1 MIDDTIA
8 DDEVFESSSLAA
20 AHTERDTAHGVTRWM
35 LDHFRDELDDA
46 VRGTPFSVPLLCA
59 IACRE
64 AGNYWLPLTSS
75 RPASEILGLCVYD
88 ASGDVANAP
97 RSAFPVNTSEFRATY
112 GKVFT
117 NLLIDETNKAR
128 VARGLSSASMVYKG
142 YGIFQYDLQYVQTD
156 ESFFRE
162 RKWYSF
168 QECVSRAVSELKRK
182 FEATGS
188 LRSAV
193 RAYNGSGPRAEQ
205 YAKDVMRLLPY
216 CEEVAE
222 SVFSASVQSGLASTA
237 LEADADE
244 DPGFS
249 PLEPDATADFN
260 TARMLANLGAPGAVD
275 DAEGAELRGLAAGT
289 VAFSIASANSFLN
302 ACTSSTP
309 RVRYGLGSKVPFFG
323 AVPGRDFTKVDCS
336 GFIREA
342 IRRATTPRLRFPDGS
357 VVQHDYVKER
367 GFEKV
372 SPSDGVLK
380 DGIVRIAFLR
390 PQDASSGIGHVVLV
404 VNGKTLESHG
414 GIGPDSRNWTTTDWQ
429 AKAHVYIFSRDGKL
443 ASTSASLSLAED
455 MSRDDYDDDHDE
467 EACEAPDNTDDMSA
481 AAGAPIDVQLP
492 ASATSFYA
500 YGPVAKRFGT
510 ALTIEAVRE
519 IADEYFE
526 ATGVRV
532 GVGNISRDGGG
543 PLPPHKDHK
552 RGIDVDL
559 RVPRK
564 DAKEEGATWQDSAY
578 SAARTRL
585 LIEII
590 RRNSVM
596 PIRTIFF
603 NDPNIAGVTPLSG
616 HDNHLHVSFTG
627 AATLQAE
634 SVSAMSRVP
643 ARPRVANEVDNAIE
657 LNGFAKVLVALRHE
671 NLEAALAT
679 SATSTADSSF
689 EACFEF
695 PDMSQANHLAA
706 AAAAESYEERQVV
719 PRPVTVFPRLGVAVG
734 TVTWRT
740 INNLKNHS
748 ATRVIHEAP
757 APSIIRPTATQ
768 AVTEPLDVEW
778 GIRRLKVDQAWEAG
792 YDGQGVIVGHLDT
805 GIDGAHPALADAI
818 HSFAEFDLAG
828 RRVYGATPRDSG
840 EHGSHTAG
848 TIAGRGL
855 ASGARF
861 GVAPGCKLASALVI
875 ENGDVI
881 TRIIGGMEWI
891 LEEGARVLS
900 MSLGLRGFTPAF
912 QVLIDALMDGNV
924 LPVIAVGNEYA
935 GSSRSPGNYSGVLSV
950 GACDLNDFVAPFSS
964 SQTFL
969 RAQDPL
975 VPDIVAPGVDVIS
988 SIPGGGYAKMSGT
1001 SMATPHIAG
1010 LAAILCQANPH
1021 APASEIQDSILKS
1034 CVRPSTMDQSRANL
1048 GVPDALKAL
1057 EALGLPMPL
1066 SQGGQKAL
1074 KASTTVG
1081 PRSGRQSRMRTRDGK
1096 V

>member
-1 MIDDTIA
+1 MVDDTIA
-8 DDEVFESSSLAA
+8 DGEIFESNSLAA
-20 AHTERDTAHGVTRWM
+20 AHTEKDTAHGVTRWM
-35 LDHFRDELDDA
+35 LKHFRDELDDA

-64 AGNYWLPLTSS
+64 AGDYWLPLTSS
-75 RPASEILGLCVYD
+75 RAAAEILGLCVYD
-88 ASGDVANAP
+88 ASGDVPNAP
-97 RSAFPVNTSEFRATY
+97 RSAFPINTSEFRATY

-128 VARGLSSASMVYKG
+128 AARGLSPASMVYKG
-142 YGIFQYDLQYVQTD
+142 YGIFQYDLQFVQTD
-156 ESFFRE
+156 ESFFHE
-162 RKWYSF
+162 KKWYSF

-188 LRSAV
+188 IRSAV

-216 CEEVAE
+216 CEEAAE
-222 SVFSASVQSGLASTA
+222 GVTVASVERGIASLA
-237 LEADADE
+237 LDVDADE
-244 DPGFS
+244 DPGFG

-260 TARMLANLGAPGAVD
+260 TARMLANLGAPGAAD
-275 DAEGAELRGLAAGT
+275 DAEGTELRGLAASAVGFDIGSAK
-289 VAFSIASANSFLN
+289 AFLD

-309 RVRYGLGSKVPFFG
+309 RVRYGLGNKVPFFG
-323 AVPGRDFTKVDCS
+323 AVAGRDFTKVDCS

-342 IRRATTPRLRFPDGS
+342 IRRATTPRLKFPDGS
-357 VVQHDYVKER
+357 VVQHDYIKEH
-367 GFEKV
+367 GFGKGA
-372 SPSDGVLK
+372 PSDGARK

-390 PQDASSGIGHVVLV
+390 PQDTSSGIGHVVLV
-404 VNGKTLESHG
+404 VNGRTIESHG
-414 GIGPDSRNWTTTDWQ
+414 GVGPDSRDWTTTDWQ
-429 AKAHVYIFSRDGKL
+429 AKAHVYIFARDGKL
-443 ASTSASLSLAED
+443 ADTNGALSLAED
-455 MSRDDYDDDHDE
+455 MRHDEFEDDHVE
-467 EACEAPDNTDDMSA
+467 AACEAPDNTDDMTA
-481 AAGAPIDVQLP
+481 AAAAPIDVQLP
-492 ASATSFYA
+492 ASETSFYA
-500 YGPVAKRFGT
+500 YGPVTKRFGT
-510 ALTIEAVRE
+510 ALTIEAVRV

-526 ATGVRV
+526 ATGVRL

-564 DAKEEGATWQDSAY
+564 DAKEEGTTWKESAY
-578 SAARTRL
+578 SPARTRL
-585 LIEII
+585 LVEIV
-590 RRNSVM
+590 RRNSVV

-603 NDPNIAGVTPLSG
+603 NDPNIPGVTPLGG

-627 AATLQAE
+627 APALQTE
-634 SVSAMSRVP
+634 SASAMPRVP
-643 ARPRVANEVDNAIE
+643 ARPRVADEVENAIE
-657 LNGFAKVLVALRHE
+657 RNGFAKVLVALRRE
-671 NLEAALAT
+671 NLGAALAA
-679 SATSTADSSF
+679 SAAAADSSF

-695 PDMSQANHLAA
+695 PDMSQAYHLAA
-706 AAAAESYEERQVV
+706 AAAVDSSEKRQVT

-757 APSIIRPTATQ
+757 APSIIRPTAAQ
-768 AVTEPLDVEW
+768 AVAEPSDVEW
-778 GIRRLKVDQAWEAG
+778 GIRRLNVDKAWQAG

-805 GIDGAHPALADAI
+805 GIDGSHPALADAL

-828 RRVYGATPRDSG
+828 RRVDGATARDSG

-855 ASGARF
+855 ANGARF

-881 TRIIGGMEWI
+881 TRIIGGMEWV

-950 GACDLNDFVAPFSS
+950 GACDLDDRVAPFSS

-975 VPDIVAPGVDVIS
+975 VPDIVAPGVDVVS

-1010 LAAILCQANPH
+1010 LAAILCQANPL
-1021 APASEIQDSILKS
+1021 APAGQIQDCILKS

-1048 GVPDALKAL
+1048 GVPDADKAL
-1057 EALGLPMPL
+1057 RALGVPMPPPQ
-1066 SQGGQKAL
+1066 SGQKAL
-1074 KASTTVG
+1074 KAASSAA
-1081 PRSGRQSRMRTRDGK
+1081 PRDGRQSRPRTRDDK